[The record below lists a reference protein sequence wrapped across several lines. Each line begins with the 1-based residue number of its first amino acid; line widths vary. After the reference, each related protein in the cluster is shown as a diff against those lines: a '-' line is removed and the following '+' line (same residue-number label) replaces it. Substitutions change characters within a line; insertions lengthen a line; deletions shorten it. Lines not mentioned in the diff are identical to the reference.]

1 MKVET
6 LKDDANWLFDKFKHN
21 HVPKLWNKLVG
32 RNSESNDKLPRK
44 YFSQVRQEDIRRLYM
59 KYQVDFEM
67 FEYENQVQKYVDMGY
82 L

>member
-6 LKDDANWLFDKFKHN
+6 LKDDADWLFDKLKHN
-21 HVPKLWNKLVG
+21 HVPEIWNKLVA
-32 RNSESNDKLPRK
+32 RNTEGNKLPRK
-44 YFSQVRQEDIRRLYM
+44 YFSQVRQENIRRLYM

-67 FEYENQVQKYVDMGY
+67 FEYENQVQKYIDMGY